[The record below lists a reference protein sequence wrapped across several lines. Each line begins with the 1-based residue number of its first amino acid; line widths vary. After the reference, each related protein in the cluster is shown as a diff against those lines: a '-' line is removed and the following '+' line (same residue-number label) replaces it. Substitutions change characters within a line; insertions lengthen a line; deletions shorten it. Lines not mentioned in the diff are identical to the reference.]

1 MLYSQIVHF
10 PAGPSNCGKSTF
22 AVNLIRYRHILF
34 NEDIRKIIIV
44 TPYEQSI
51 FNELKKTE
59 ENNNVDIIYELPTYE
74 EIEHFA
80 DKHKTEGLILLLDDV
95 MEEMQTKLKLSRI
108 FTKLCHHKHLTCI
121 LCVQNLFFQNDE
133 YRNMSLNSSY
143 LSLFSNPR
151 DLRQISHLG
160 STMYPGHAAEFV
172 DAFKKATKEA
182 YSYLFIDYKQKT
194 RDFIRLRTN
203 ILPTDAEP
211 MTIYMPNE

>member
-1 MLYSQIVHF
+1 MKTS
-10 PAGPSNCGKSTF
+10 K
-22 AVNLIRYRHILF
+22 
-34 NEDIRKIIIV
+34 KIIIV

-121 LCVQNLFFQNDE
+121 LSVQNLFFQNDE

>member
-34 NEDIRKIIIV
+34 NEDIKKIIIV

-80 DKHKTEGLILLLDDV
+80 DKHKNEGLILLLDDV
-95 MEEMQTKLKLSRI
+95 ME
-108 FTKLCHHKHLTCI
+108 C
-121 LCVQNLFFQNDE
+121 
-133 YRNMSLNSSY
+133 
-143 LSLFSNPR
+143 
-151 DLRQISHLG
+151 
-160 STMYPGHAAEFV
+160 
-172 DAFKKATKEA
+172 
-182 YSYLFIDYKQKT
+182 
-194 RDFIRLRTN
+194 
-203 ILPTDAEP
+203 
-211 MTIYMPNE
+211 